1 MPLLPFQ
8 ELPYTDPGSPDLRS
22 PFRFL
27 LWTGRK
33 QKWMIG
39 AGVVFGVIW
48 MLSQALLWTAVGAA
62 VDHGLEEKN
71 FGAVAR
77 WGLLVVLLGVVQGV
91 SGAIRHQFAVTNWL
105 RGTFRSIQLV
115 GRHLST
121 VTTAATEAIPV
132 GDIVGTV
139 AMDAMRVGGAF
150 DVIPRFIGAVVSWL
164 VVSAILLTTSVKL
177 GLLVLIGVPVLA
189 SLTRPLMR
197 PLHERQRAQREVSG
211 KLAALGS
218 DTVAGLRILRGV
230 GGEDVFLSNYVAM
243 SRQVEQAG
251 VEVSKPQSAL
261 ESGQILLPAI
271 LTAVVTYVGANDV
284 MNGNLQ
290 AGQLVAFF
298 GYATFLTTPLR
309 TVIEFVIAGTRAIV
323 GARKVLA
330 ILAVP
335 PPQNNRD
342 VTRAWPTH
350 APTLSDPDTGIEIRR
365 GVLYGLVTETTA
377 EAAIICDRLG
387 RFTESNALIG
397 TVPLAD
403 VALEEV
409 RTNIVV
415 SEIEPHLFSGSLR
428 DELDPHGVRS
438 EAEIYSALTTASAM
452 DVLDASSDGLATI
465 IEERGRSFSGGQRQR
480 LTLARALLMDPEFLL
495 LVEPTS
501 AVDTH
506 TEGRI
511 ARELRDARVGGTT
524 VIATSSP
531 LLLEKVDEVIV
542 VRAGR
547 VVDHG
552 SHEQLL
558 LTNAWYRQLIVR
570 GDE

>member
-1 MPLLPFQ
+1 
-8 ELPYTDPGSPDLRS
+8 
-22 PFRFL
+22 
-27 LWTGRK
+27 
-33 QKWMIG
+33 MIL
-39 AGVVFGVIW
+39 AGIVFGVIW

-62 VDHGLEEKN
+62 VDHGFEKKS
-71 FGAVAR
+71 FAAVAQ
-77 WGLLVVLLGVVQGV
+77 WGLLIVFLGVVQGV
-91 SGAIRHQFAVTNWL
+91 SGAVRHQFAVTNWL
-105 RGTFRSIQLV
+105 RATFRSIQLV
-115 GRHLST
+115 GQHLST
-121 VTTAATEAIPV
+121 VTTAATEAIPA

-150 DVIPRFIGAVVSWL
+150 DVIPRFIGALVSWL
-164 VVSAILLTTSVKL
+164 VVSVILLTTSVKL
-177 GLLVLIGVPVLA
+177 GLIVLIGVPVLA

-230 GGEDVFLSNYVAM
+230 GGEDVFLANYITA
-243 SRQVEQAG
+243 SREVERAG

-271 LTAVVTYVGANDV
+271 LTAVVTYFGAHDV
-284 MNGNLQ
+284 VDGTLQ

-330 ILAVP
+330 ILTVEP
-335 PPQNNRD
+335 PLTHGGGS
-342 VTRAWPTH
+342 VEWPTH
-350 APTLSDPDTGIEIRR
+350 ASSLNDTDNGMTLRR
-365 GVLYGLVTETTA
+365 GVLYGLVTETIA
-377 EAAIICDRLG
+377 EASAIADRLG
-387 RFTESNALIG
+387 RFTEAPVLIG
-397 TVPLAD
+397 HTPLSEIN
-403 VALEEV
+403 LTSV
-409 RTNIVV
+409 RKNIVV

-428 DELDPHGVRS
+428 DELDPHRERS
-438 EAEIYSALTTASAM
+438 NAEIFSALATASAL
-452 DVLDASSDGLATI
+452 DVLDAAPDGLSTN

-480 LTLARALLMDPEFLL
+480 LTLARALLLDPEY
-495 LVEPTS
+495 LVLIEPTS

-511 ARELRDARVGGTT
+511 ARELRDARLGRTT

-542 VRAGR
+542 VRDGR
-547 VVDHG
+547 VIDQG

-558 LTNAWYRQLIVR
+558 LTNSWYRQLIVR

>member
-1 MPLLPFQ
+1 
-8 ELPYTDPGSPDLRS
+8 
-22 PFRFL
+22 
-27 LWTGRK
+27 
-33 QKWMIG
+33 MIF
-39 AGVVFGVIW
+39 AGIVFGVIW

-62 VDHGLEEKN
+62 VDHGFEKKS
-71 FGAVAR
+71 FAAVAQ
-77 WGLLVVLLGVVQGV
+77 WGLLIVFLGVVQGV
-91 SGAIRHQFAVTNWL
+91 SGAVRHQFAVTNWL
-105 RGTFRSIQLV
+105 RATFRSIQLI
-115 GRHLST
+115 GQHLST
-121 VTTAATEAIPV
+121 VTTAATEAIPA

-150 DVIPRFIGAVVSWL
+150 DVIPRFIGALVSWL
-164 VVSAILLTTSVKL
+164 VVSVILLTTSVKL
-177 GLLVLIGVPVLA
+177 GLIVLIGVPVLA

-230 GGEDVFLSNYVAM
+230 GGEDVFLANYVTA
-243 SRQVEQAG
+243 SREVERAG

-271 LTAVVTYVGANDV
+271 LTAVVTYFGAHDV
-284 MNGNLQ
+284 VDGTLQ

-330 ILAVP
+330 ILTVEP
-335 PPQNNRD
+335 PLTHGNGS
-342 VTRAWPTH
+342 VEWPTH
-350 APTLSDPDTGIEIRR
+350 AASLNDLDNGITLRR
-365 GVLYGLVTETTA
+365 GVFYGLVTETIA
-377 EAAIICDRLG
+377 EASSIADRLG
-387 RFTESNALIG
+387 RFTEAPVLIG
-397 TVPLAD
+397 DTPLSEID
-403 VALEEV
+403 LGSV
-409 RTNIVV
+409 RKNIVV

-428 DELDPHGVRS
+428 DELDPHRERS
-438 EAEIYSALTTASAM
+438 NAEIFSALATASAL
-452 DVLDASSDGLATI
+452 DVLDAAPDGLSTT

-480 LTLARALLMDPEFLL
+480 LTLARALLLDPEYLV

-511 ARELRDARVGGTT
+511 ARELRDARLGRTT

-542 VRAGR
+542 VRDGR
-547 VVDHG
+547 VIDQG

-558 LTNAWYRQLIVR
+558 LTNSWYRQLIVR